1 MYLLFDFYFKGK
13 DDINA
18 YSHHIR
24 REINE
29 NAMGEEDVQYKSAIS
44 INADCHASNRGL
56 FGGLSTL
63 LITFITIVIFFTT
76 IKQEPYSEV
85 GIGIYSAQ
93 IGVLTILCFI
103 TIPLAYRQIRKL
115 DVVGHH
121 HLDNSSTAMDDI
133 LVLVPIPFY
142 FFHYILSI
150 VAAIHIGSANN
161 IFLIIIYVLT
171 IIQVVIQSPFIVD
184 GIRRCSNSK
193 KLRFKKPGRELI
205 TFALILNIT
214 LWILNTF
221 ELKSVDKFHG
231 SPEYYGKLNWMI
243 ISHTTLPLMLFYRF
257 HSSVCLSD
265 IWKYGY
271 EKDETNVTYM

>member
-1 MYLLFDFYFKGK
+1 M
-13 DDINA
+13 
-18 YSHHIR
+18 R
-24 REINE
+24 QEISE
-29 NAMGEEDVQYKSAIS
+29 NSLGEEEIHYKSAIS
-44 INADCHASNRGL
+44 ISADCHASNRGL

-76 IKQEPYSEV
+76 IKQDKYSEV

-93 IGVLTILCFI
+93 IGVLTIMCFI
-103 TIPLAYRQIRKL
+103 VIPLAYRQMRRL

-121 HLDNSSTAMDDI
+121 HLDNSSTAMDDL
-133 LVLVPIPFY
+133 LVLIPIPFY
-142 FFHYILSI
+142 FIHYILSI
-150 VAAIHIGSANN
+150 VAAASVGKGNN

-171 IIQVVIQSPFIVD
+171 MAQVVVQSPFLVD
-184 GIRRCSNSK
+184 GIRRCSNNK

-221 ELKSVDKFHG
+221 ELKSVDKYHG
-231 SPEYYGKLNWMI
+231 MQEYFGILNWMI

-257 HSSVCLSD
+257 HCSVCLSD
-265 IWKYGY
+265 IWKYAY
-271 EKDETNVTYM
+271 EKDETNMTNM